1 MPGQVLCM
9 GQGGVYCSLMAEHCG
24 NPEGI
29 ILFQGTKGINDFLA
43 DGEQKPSIF
52 PHSSLKFPAASSNSL
67 RTLRF
72 ITLPFDHKNLPPCT
86 CVRAKEREESLN
98 DSQPRE
104 ALFFSTN
111 TLRLFPFCTN

>member
-1 MPGQVLCM
+1 M
-9 GQGGVYCSLMAEHCG
+9 GQGGVYCSLMAEHCD

-52 PHSSLKFPAASSNSL
+52 PHSCLKFPAASSNCL

-72 ITLPFDHKNLPPCT
+72 ITLPFDHKNLPPCM
-86 CVRAKEREESLN
+86 CVRAKEKKSR
-98 DSQPRE
+98 
-104 ALFFSTN
+104 
-111 TLRLFPFCTN
+111 